1 MNAYRTCRTF
11 GRLVNHARGNP
22 NLVARKFLYKMKPLI
37 ILVAKQDIAANC
49 EVTFDYGDFDPEV
62 CDKNAW
68 LNV

>member
-1 MNAYRTCRTF
+1 
-11 GRLVNHARGNP
+11 
-22 NLVARKFLYKMKPLI
+22 MKPLI